1 MSNPFGHNPFEAN
14 PFQGGPVG
22 MPGPPPPTPPPARPR
37 DEANVLATL
46 SVVFAF
52 VFAPVGA
59 ILGHLALS
67 QIRHTAEKGRARALV
82 GVTLSYVFITTAV
95 VALIVGASLGD
106 TAPAQTGPTTTAA
119 PATTTT
125 TTTSPPLPPPA
136 PPTVAPTDLE
146 GLVPTLD
153 DAKNLTGDHS
163 LTVNKTYRQITR
175 DPADGDIDRPECW
188 AVFDEGAPEA
198 YNVPAIKGFFSVEYL
213 DTHDIHHA
221 WQTAQGV
228 VAFQDATTAQGQ
240 LTSVQ
245 SQWRQCG
252 GSDLKATTKGHSW
265 GASMSV
271 PADAGN
277 GITTME
283 ITGHGLAVPLLGVRA
298 IAAKNNVVID
308 VLVSASASD
317 FGHLHQM
324 ALDITNSIFAK
335 IPG

>member
-1 MSNPFGHNPFEAN
+1 M
-14 PFQGGPVG
+14 Q
-22 MPGPPPPTPPPARPR
+22 PR

-59 ILGHLALS
+59 ILGHLGLS
-67 QIRHTAEKGRARALV
+67 QIRQTGERGRERALV
-82 GVTLSYVFITTAV
+82 GVTLSYVFITAAV
-95 VALIVGASLGD
+95 VALIVGATLSD
-106 TAPAQTGPTTTAA
+106 DSPSRVAAPSTSTAA
-119 PATTTT
+119 VT
-125 TTTSPPLPPPA
+125 TTTSTTPPPPP

-163 LTVNKTYRQITR
+163 LTVKTTYRQITR
-175 DPADGDIDRPECW
+175 DPNDGDIDRPECW
-188 AVFDEGAPEA
+188 SVFDEGAPDA
-198 YNVPAIKGFFSVEYL
+198 YNVPAIKGFFSIEYL
-213 DTHDIHHA
+213 DIHDIHNA

-228 VAFQDATTAQGQ
+228 VAFQDAAAAKAQ
-240 LTSVQ
+240 LTSLQ

-252 GSDLKATTKGHSW
+252 GGDLKATSKGHSW

-283 ITGHGLAVPLLGVRA
+283 ITSHGLAVPLLGLRA
-298 IAAKNNVVID
+298 IAARNNIVID
-308 VLVSASASD
+308 VLVSSSASD
-317 FGHLHQM
+317 FGRLHQM

>member
-1 MSNPFGHNPFEAN
+1 MGNPFGHNPFDPP

-22 MPGPPPPTPPPARPR
+22 IPGPPPPPPQPPPR
-37 DEANVLATL
+37 DEANVLSTL

-67 QIRHTAEKGRARALV
+67 QIRQTGEKGRDRALV
-82 GVTLSYVFITTAV
+82 GVTLSYVFITALV
-95 VALIVGASLGD
+95 VALIVGASMGD
-106 TAPAQTGPTTTAA
+106 PAPAQTAATTTAA
-119 PATTTT
+119 PITT
-125 TTTSPPLPPPA
+125 TTTSTTPPPPPP
-136 PPTVAPTDLE
+136 PPTVAPADLE

-163 LTVNKTYRQITR
+163 LTVKQTYRQITR
-175 DPADGDIDRPECW
+175 DPGDGDIDRPECW
-188 AVFDEGAPEA
+188 SVFDEGAPDS

-213 DTHDIHHA
+213 DIHDYHHA

-228 VAFQDATTAQGQ
+228 VAFQDATVAQTQ
-240 LTSVQ
+240 LASLQ
-245 SQWRQCG
+245 AQWRQCG
-252 GSDLKATTKGHSW
+252 GGDLKATNKGHSW

-283 ITGHGLAVPLLGVRA
+283 ITSHGLAAPLLGERA

-308 VLVSASASD
+308 VLVSSSSSD

-324 ALDITNSIFAK
+324 AVDITNSIFAK